1 MNQNITP
8 VAAVDGDFQTI
19 TEEFA
24 HFGRTTATEHN
35 FSDGVEQVL
44 ELFVFEGFDVL
55 LEEAEKQRR
64 GHHLYHFVRGEVYLP
79 VFLSHVPRKTSL

>member
-1 MNQNITP
+1 MNQKTTP

-24 HFGRTTATEHN
+24 DFGRTAATEDY
-35 FSDGVEQVL
+35 FGDSVEQVF

-55 LEEAEKQRR
+55 LEEAE
-64 GHHLYHFVRGEVYLP
+64 E
-79 VFLSHVPRKTSL
+79 